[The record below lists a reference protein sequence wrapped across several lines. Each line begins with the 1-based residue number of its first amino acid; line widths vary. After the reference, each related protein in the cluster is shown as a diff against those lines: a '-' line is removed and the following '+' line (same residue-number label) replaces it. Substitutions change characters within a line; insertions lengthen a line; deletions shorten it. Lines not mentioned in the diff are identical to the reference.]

1 MIPKLT
7 RKSIFVAI
15 IVFILF
21 QITFGFM
28 IRNYENKIYNLLS
41 KEKITYLKDKI
52 RLEINKG
59 LEKDRILTQEDAV
72 LFKKFLDKINTEL
85 KNTN

>member
-1 MIPKLT
+1 MKIFIY
-7 RKSIFVAI
+7 KSIFVAI

-28 IRNYENKIYNLLS
+28 IRNYENKLYNSLS
-41 KEKITYLKDKI
+41 KEKITYFKDKI

-59 LEKDRILTQEDAV
+59 LEKDRILTPEDAV
-72 LFKKFLDKINTEL
+72 LFKKFLDKVNTEL

>member
-1 MIPKLT
+1 MKVFIY
-7 RKSIFVAI
+7 KSIFVAI